1 MQKQTLQQNIFKK
14 AKQRFRVAGLPEIV
28 ITQRGTIDVAVGA
41 IELPDGTKVTGGR
54 VEPGEFT
61 ITLHFSDDTSRE
73 AYLDWFEQAV
83 DKGLGGVNPN
93 YKRNAEI
100 EFLRTFTGNRVSLP
114 NLEMIYNQRSQTWKA
129 YGA

>member
-54 VEPGEFT
+54 V
-61 ITLHFSDDTSRE
+61 
-73 AYLDWFEQAV
+73 
-83 DKGLGGVNPN
+83 
-93 YKRNAEI
+93 
-100 EFLRTFTGNRVSLP
+100 
-114 NLEMIYNQRSQTWKA
+114 
-129 YGA
+129 